1 VGACTSTLT
10 PLVALIRAHVMATKR
25 IHGDGTTVPVLAKG
39 KTITGRLWT
48 YVHDDRPF
56 AGPAPPAAIFF
67 YSRDRMAGELI
78 GT

>member
-1 VGACTSTLT
+1 MGACTSTLT
-10 PLVALIRAHVMATKR
+10 PLVALIRAHVAKR
-25 IHGDGTTVPVLAKG
+25 IRGDGTTVPVLAKG

-67 YSRDRMAGELI
+67 YSRDRMAEELI